1 MRLNIDDGCLEYQ
14 GIAEG
19 APLPP
24 EDRVVTAREDW
35 LDRLYRSNRDKLVR
49 FAVQHIH
56 ADHATD
62 IVQQL
67 FSRLAVRGR
76 GKPLEVEAPDAYL
89 RQATVNLI
97 RSEARYDR
105 RRCKYLHVCSDD
117 VPIVGIDAVAAS
129 EARDILVRLE
139 AIMAEL
145 SPRTREIF
153 LAHRFDGFTY
163 AEIAARTG
171 LSIKTV
177 EKHMSRAIGHV
188 TRRLEPMMEDFKPV
202 GIE

>member
-1 MRLNIDDGCLEYQ
+1 MRLNIDDRCLERQ
-14 GIAEG
+14 RIAED

-24 EDRVVTAREDW
+24 EDRVPIARGDW
-35 LDRLYRSNRDKLVR
+35 LDRLYRSHRDKLVR

-56 ADHATD
+56 TDHAAD

-76 GKPLEVEAPDAYL
+76 GNPLEVEAPDAYF
-89 RQATVNLI
+89 RQATINLI

-105 RRCKYLHVCSDD
+105 RRCKNFHVCSDD
-117 VPIVGIDAVAAS
+117 VPIVGVDAVAAS
-129 EARDILVRLE
+129 EARDMLVRLE

-163 AEIAARTG
+163 REIAARTG
-171 LSIKTV
+171 LSVKTV
-177 EKHMSRAIGHV
+177 EKHMTRAIGHV
-188 TRRLEPMMEDFKPV
+188 TRRLEPMMEDFKLV
-202 GIE
+202 ETE